1 MNVEPTKCQAKR
13 TGLGSIETWAIFALL
28 VGAGAALGF
37 PVGQWLIREEA
48 AAQVQAVKDGYA
60 EASQAK
66 DSLIQQCLGKASTAA
81 ETAAEAAK
89 AASQA
94 AKKAETAVES
104 VKQ

>member
-1 MNVEPTKCQAKR
+1 MNVEPTKCAAKGK
-13 TGLGSIETWAIFALL
+13 GLGSIETWAIVLL
-28 VGAGAALGF
+28 LFCAGGAMGLAI
-37 PVGQWLIREEA
+37 GQWLIREEA

-60 EASQAK
+60 EASRAK
-66 DSLIQQCLGKASTAA
+66 EHLIQQCLGKASNAA

-89 AASQA
+89 TASQA